1 MKKTFLSIIAL
12 LLCLSTM
19 AQYKPTED
27 NIKAREQFQNE
38 KFGIFIHWGIYSM
51 MGRGEWVM
59 NNESIKYKE
68 YQKIAAGFYP
78 SKFNA
83 EEWVDAIKASGA
95 KYITIT
101 TRHHDGFSMFDSK
114 ASDYNIVAA
123 TPFKRDVIKE
133 LADACHKEGI
143 NIHFYYS
150 HLDWHRTDYPLGRTG
165 RKLGRPTDQQNWKSY
180 QKFMDDQL
188 TELLTNYGKVGAI
201 WFDGYWDHDSDAKP
215 FDWELSSQYALIH
228 KLQPQCLV
236 ADNHHLPPFAGED
249 VQIFER
255 DLPGENKA
263 GYSSQNGISRLPLE
277 TCETMNGS
285 WGYNINDNDYKSSKE
300 IIQLL
305 VRAAGK
311 NANLLLNIGPEPNGE
326 LPSRAIERLKEIG
339 TWMNKYGETIYGTR
353 GGIVAPHDW
362 GVSTQKGDRLFIHIL
377 NLQDNALF
385 IPLMGKKVTKGTVFA
400 SGKTVK
406 YSTTTGGV
414 VLNLPETPKDI
425 DYVVEL
431 KIK

>member
-1 MKKTFLSIIAL
+1 MEKWELYGLMATG
-12 LLCLSTM
+12 TM
-19 AQYKPTED
+19 T
-27 NIKAREQFQNE
+27 
-38 KFGIFIHWGIYSM
+38 
-51 MGRGEWVM
+51 
-59 NNESIKYKE
+59 
-68 YQKIAAGFYP
+68 
-78 SKFNA
+78 
-83 EEWVDAIKASGA
+83 
-95 KYITIT
+95 
-101 TRHHDGFSMFDSK
+101 
-114 ASDYNIVAA
+114 
-123 TPFKRDVIKE
+123 
-133 LADACHKEGI
+133 
-143 NIHFYYS
+143 
-150 HLDWHRTDYPLGRTG
+150 
-165 RKLGRPTDQQNWKSY
+165 
-180 QKFMDDQL
+180 
-188 TELLTNYGKVGAI
+188 
-201 WFDGYWDHDSDAKP
+201 SDAKP

-263 GYSSQNGISRLPLE
+263 GFSSQNGISRLPLE

-300 IIQLL
+300 LIQLL

-326 LPSRAIERLKEIG
+326 LPSRAVERLKEIG

-385 IPLMGKKVTKGTVFA
+385 IPLTGKKVTKATVFA
-400 SGKTVK
+400 NGKAVK